1 MLIQSKPARIL
12 STTGQPY
19 SISCPLLYSII
30 YLIYP
35 LPSILILY
43 TEYIFICHLIFRFP
57 SLSSSCPLLCLPTN
71 HSPDINTPVP
81 RALSQATI
89 RCHYPP
95 SSLAPLHPVRKK
107 LFFLSIKIFFCRRA
121 VRGPQPAIK
130 IIPSSVFF
138 HPSFFLSSLSS
149 LFILFFFF
157 SILEKEVWSSLSF
170 PLVFCLLYRQKKS
183 VRFQGHTALL
193 DVVVFFLNVGR
204 HLFS

>member
-1 MLIQSKPARIL
+1 MLIQCKPARVL

-19 SISCPLLYSII
+19 SISCPLLYPLSST
-30 YLIYP
+30 LYP
-35 LPSILILY
+35 HPLS
-43 TEYIFICHLIFRFP
+43 IFICHLIFRFP

-95 SSLAPLHPVRKK
+95 SSLAPPHPVRKKK
-107 LFFLSIKIFFCRRA
+107 LFFLSIKIFFCQRA

-138 HPSFFLSSLSS
+138 HPSFFLPSLSS
-149 LFILFFFF
+149 LFILFSFFF
-157 SILEKEVWSSLSF
+157 YS
-170 PLVFCLLYRQKKS
+170 
-183 VRFQGHTALL
+183 
-193 DVVVFFLNVGR
+193 
-204 HLFS
+204 